1 MKGVEIMNISP
12 AATDLIEAIENYI
25 ETSSKKEYRFT
36 EEEQYKLEREIAILN
51 KQIEILINYELKRD
65 K

>member
-1 MKGVEIMNISP
+1 MNISP
-12 AATDLIEAIENYI
+12 VATDLIEAIENYI
-25 ETSSKKEYRFT
+25 EASSKKEYRFT

-51 KQIEILINYELKRD
+51 NQINMLIDYELKRD